1 MAQSLFKKHNLAVVQ
16 SLSDDL
22 IAHMT
27 QLEPESANFKIAQNF
42 VMSNIQNNTFMEPNE
57 NQIHR
62 SIGNLGH
69 KFRAHNQPDRA
80 ERFQYLV
87 HKFLKKPMKQV
98 GISDSHMCMIQLLFL
113 LANSP
118 TGYDGYIGEDR
129 QAFSLST
136 REYLTKEE
144 AE

>member
-57 NQIHR
+57 N
-62 SIGNLGH
+62 
-69 KFRAHNQPDRA
+69 
-80 ERFQYLV
+80 
-87 HKFLKKPMKQV
+87 
-98 GISDSHMCMIQLLFL
+98 
-113 LANSP
+113 
-118 TGYDGYIGEDR
+118 
-129 QAFSLST
+129 
-136 REYLTKEE
+136 
-144 AE
+144 